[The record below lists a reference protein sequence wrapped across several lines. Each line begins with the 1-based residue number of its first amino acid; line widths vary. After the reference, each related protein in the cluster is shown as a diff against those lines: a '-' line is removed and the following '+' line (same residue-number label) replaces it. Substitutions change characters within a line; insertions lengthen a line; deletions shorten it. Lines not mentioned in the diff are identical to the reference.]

1 MTVKQISLITMKS
14 GQKANLPDS
23 LDEAEICFTTDTGE
37 IFIGA
42 PNFPAVQ
49 YRSDQSASTNGQGIS
64 PFRNIKVLTEFD
76 VTKTITGDF
85 YTQEALDRTVVPL
98 TGAPYKIY
106 TFESGVNSIIASYSL
121 YDGQNVNL
129 VGELFISVFEGDA
142 MVCNAGQQVDGI
154 QFTSKLNSSNE
165 IELYSVNATDSIY
178 TMYISAKCWKSNVAE
193 WDGTKGKGIKPFC
206 LNMKDEDNGLP
217 SIAICTDVKLSDLS
231 NNQFLKYNSTDKKW
245 ENTAINYSDITGTI
259 PASGEEYLKNLKDV
273 KLSSLSDN
281 QFLKYNE
288 TDKKWENTTISYS
301 DISGDIPEGKSR
313 ISELLD
319 VKLNNLSDKQFLK
332 YNASESMW
340 DNVSL
345 NYSDISGTPPAT
357 TPSIAT
363 CSDVKLSN
371 LSNNQILQ
379 YSGTDQKWENVN
391 LPPTPASWTVS
402 TVAASGS
409 TISDATIC
417 TTSLINVSSSDGYS
431 KGVASIVFDKQLS
444 KPNGK
449 DGYEIIDISYGQ
461 SSVNRPAFYPQ
472 SFIDGDSFYS
482 DTYYPETKTGSGS
495 GFSVSFDG
503 RAFFPA
509 SYLER
514 VEINLSAV
522 SVKPTVGDTITGHFR
537 YISYPDYRDN
547 SSPFCEF
554 KVTEVG
560 STTFTMT
567 NTFKSKPDGSTSTD
581 DILSLSKGDIVYLNG
596 TSRPNNFAYGSTSP
610 FIEWMSPYINF
621 MIFNPYIY
629 SPIKR
634 LADADNSEAAF
645 SSTQYN
651 EDRGKYSFVLNG
663 NLVSCRQYIIFCLN
677 YIGVQ
682 PMLIETPGQNYNVK
696 DIVTFFKTY
705 DFQIRSITSVPTRG
719 IVLPDSQSTGSMV
732 IVKNNTDNKP
742 INVYSTI
749 SNNMVSTIPDSSYK
763 NYETKFIRTDKGWTK
778 F

>member
-1 MTVKQISLITMKS
+1 MAIKSISQIIIKKGSI
-14 GQKANLPDS
+14 NYLPDS
-23 LDEAEICFTTDTGE
+23 LAEGEMCFTTDTGE

-42 PNFPAVQ
+42 PNFGPVQ
-49 YRSDQSASTNGQGIS
+49 YRTSQTGGNNTL
-64 PFRNIKVLTEFD
+64 PYRNIKLLTEFD
-76 VTKTITGDF
+76 AVKSITGDVYF
-85 YTQEALDRTVVPL
+85 QGPL
-98 TGAPYKIY
+98 LNVQFPITEDAVDLY
-106 TFESGVNSIIASYSL
+106 TFTEGNTIIVSYSL
-121 YDGQNVNL
+121 YDGVNVNV
-129 VGELFISVFEGDA
+129 VGDLYISVNNKKV
-142 MVCNAGQQVDGI
+142 MVCKTGQKAKGI
-154 QFTSKLNSSNE
+154 MFSGYLNSNGQVVLQG
-165 IELYSVNATDSIY
+165 INTTNSIY
-178 TMYISAKCWKSNVAE
+178 TLYINAKCWDSDLAK
-193 WDGTKGKGIKPFC
+193 WDGNKGSGI
-206 LNMKDEDNGLP
+206 
-217 SIAICTDVKLSDLS
+217 
-231 NNQFLKYNSTDKKW
+231 NSTCAGD
-245 ENTAINYSDITGTI
+245 GTLD
-259 PASGEEYLKNLKDV
+259 GEEYLSLLKDV
-273 KLSSLSDN
+273 KLTKLSDK
-281 QFLKYNE
+281 QFLQYNS
-288 TDKKWENTTISYS
+288 TDSKWENKTISYS

-319 VKLNNLSDKQFLK
+319 VKLTKLSDGQFLK

-345 NYSDISGTPPAT
+345 NYSDISGTPPAG
-357 TPSIAT
+357 PENLKDLL
-363 CSDVKLSN
+363 DVKLTN
-371 LSNNQILQ
+371 LTDTQILQ

-402 TVAASGS
+402 IVAASGS
-409 TISDATIC
+409 TISDATKC
-417 TTSLINVSSSDGYS
+417 TTSLINVGSSDGYS
-431 KGVASIVFDKQLS
+431 RGVAGVGFDKQLS

-742 INVYSTI
+742 INVYSTL
-749 SNNMVSTIPDSSYK
+749 STNSGNLLTSIPDSSYK
-763 NYETKFIRTDKGWTK
+763 NYETKFIKTTTGWTK